1 MFDEFNIVIFKNKRK
16 KKVIKKYKS
25 LDKAIE
31 FFDRLIRENNN
42 IVFEKLLENG
52 TSCDHNLLII
62 GQYKPDG
69 EFFIKDKFGKNV
81 KIFSENNDF
90 SIYKISN
97 YKIEEKIYHIN
108 KDVKLSYDTFIK
120 KFINV
125 TGLKC
130 ISKLNNKII
139 HQIDE
144 NINIFSCKSEQDC
157 NRFFDLIEDYTT
169 TNMKKD
175 CLMVR
180 DYDSNQKKYL
190 YSLLGDLGIPK
201 KALYRRSTTHLK

>member
-97 YKIEEKIYHIN
+97 YKIEEKIEDLFRHHIHMSA
-108 KDVKLSYDTFIK
+108 KV
-120 KFINV
+120 
-125 TGLKC
+125 
-130 ISKLNNKII
+130 
-139 HQIDE
+139 
-144 NINIFSCKSEQDC
+144 
-157 NRFFDLIEDYTT
+157 
-169 TNMKKD
+169 
-175 CLMVR
+175 
-180 DYDSNQKKYL
+180 
-190 YSLLGDLGIPK
+190 
-201 KALYRRSTTHLK
+201 AL